1 MSTAIVDQIYSL
13 LGKDDIPGAVE
24 LARRAYL
31 NNQFEPIVLN
41 LVAHGLEEE
50 NDLEGALRVLG
61 EAAERTPND
70 PMTYTNIGHCLVKLA
85 RPTHALEAFNVA
97 LRSNPNLPRAHY
109 GAGLALWMRGE
120 LAAADEALWRAVKLD
135 PNYPEPYSA
144 LALSYAQKGDEVR
157 SRELT
162 EKALSLNPN
171 EVEAQL
177 LVGERLTT
185 EGKLEDSAALFRR
198 LLSGP
203 TLPPLQQAAIH
214 RRLGIALDRLKQYPD
229 AFEAYRQ
236 SKLCERRV
244 YRDLFEADD
253 IERQPEKL
261 ARLADYFRTAAPV
274 ESPAVLPP
282 DTGSVRE
289 HVFLMSFPRSGT
301 TLLEQVLA
309 SHPDITALEE
319 QPTLVEP
326 INHFFE
332 YSAKIPELM
341 NASEADLQPWRD
353 LYWQHVAKL
362 AGDVSGRVFVDKQP
376 GLTPYI
382 PMLKRMFPQARILF
396 CIRDPRDVVLSC
408 FRHGFKMNSNMYEYT
423 DVVSLAELYCRTME
437 LAAVYF
443 DKVKMPVYMHQH
455 EAFVADFET
464 RTRAMCDF
472 LNVEYDTNM
481 QNFTETAKARVIN
494 TPSRD
499 QVREGLNSRGVAY
512 WRNYEAQMAETNR
525 ILAPWVKAYGYAD

>member
-1 MSTAIVDQIYSL
+1 MSSAIVDQIYARL
-13 LGKDDIPGAVE
+13 NQDDVAGAVKM
-24 LARRAYL
+24 AQRAYL
-31 NNQFEPIVLN
+31 DNQFEPVVLN
-41 LVAHGLEEE
+41 LVAHGLEEAG
-50 NDLEGALRVLG
+50 DIEGALRVLG

-85 RPTHALEAFNVA
+85 RPTHALEAFNIA
-97 LRSNPNLPRAHY
+97 LRGNPSLPRAHH

-120 LAAADEALWRAVKLD
+120 TAAGDEALWRAVKLD
-135 PNYPEPYSA
+135 PNYAEAYAA
-144 LALSYAQKGDEVR
+144 LAMSYGQKGDHAR
-157 SRELT
+157 SQELT
-162 EKALSLNPN
+162 AKALALNPN
-171 EVEAQL
+171 EVEARL
-177 LVGERLTT
+177 LEGERLTA
-185 EGKLEDSAALFRR
+185 EGRLEEGVA
-198 LLSGP
+198 LLSDLLKGP
-203 TLPPLQQAAIH
+203 PIPPLQQAAIH
-214 RRLGIALDRLKQYPD
+214 RRLGIALDRLKRYPE
-229 AFEAYRQ
+229 AFDAYRQ

-253 IERQPEKL
+253 IQRQPEKL
-261 ARLADYFRTAAPV
+261 SRLTDYFRAAPPL

-282 DTGSVRE
+282 NTGGVRE

-326 INHFFE
+326 IHHFFHH
-332 YSAKIPELM
+332 SSQITELM
-341 NASEADLQPWRD
+341 DAGEEDLQPWRD
-353 LYWQHVAKL
+353 LYWRHVAAL

-376 GLTPYI
+376 SLTPYI
-382 PMLKRMFPQARILF
+382 PLLKRLFPAAKILF

-437 LAAVYF
+437 CAAVYF
-443 DKVKMPVYMHQH
+443 EKVKMPVYLHQH

-464 RTRAMCDF
+464 RTRAMCAF
-472 LNVEYDTNM
+472 LNVDYHANM
-481 QNFTETAKARVIN
+481 QNFAETAKTRTIN
-494 TPSRD
+494 TPSRE

-512 WRNYEAQMAETNR
+512 WRNYEAQMETPNR